1 MLSRVRIALCG
12 MPVVAFGL
20 CGLATP
26 AAEPTG
32 VQSQAKWLAYD
43 TPTGQGYYAISLR
56 AVAADAALQ
65 MPARDHVVLIDT
77 SASQIGAHRTLA
89 LEVLESCVAS
99 LNAGDRVQVLAI
111 DVKAEDLTGGF
122 VDPNSAELK
131 ASLAKLRKRVP
142 LGSTDLLAGLK
153 LAAKTL
159 EGSKS
164 GSLIYIGDG
173 MSVGQLI
180 EPAAMRSLVAD
191 FRKREIPVHS
201 FAVGPRTDLQLLGI
215 LGQHTG
221 GVVLVDD
228 LIAEQQPAKEIGA
241 RLAAAAAAPVY
252 YPTELKSEPRLEHV
266 LPALPPV
273 RLDRDTVLVGE
284 GVVKGD
290 VHLTMQATLNGKPEK
305 LEWTVSSKPG
315 QVSNTFLATA
325 WNAAAVDSGLSQ
337 PLVGEELLNHA
348 RRVHEEQI
356 LQMAAQGQHA
366 LAARDLQRARQI
378 AWAMKQLDPT
388 NVQSQTILNASARLT
403 KIQQVALVQEDAPAT
418 GEQPAAETPATEA
431 PAAEAP
437 ATEAPAEEK
446 PAAPEAPAPEAPAAE
461 APSTEAPAG
470 EAMPTEGAVDNSDD
484 AIPGTIAPGDLL
496 KKNEELIKVRVQ
508 ILKRLVENVIDASQR
523 AATNDPDAALAE
535 LKRAQSTVEASG
547 DVDPTTREELVRR
560 LINVQQQVGARKLKL
575 EQTKLAV
582 ARQQALTQANKRV
595 ISEIDAR
602 DEKLERLIDQ
612 VRNLINQGYLGR
624 EDAFEQAEAVA
635 RVAWELNP
643 YSGTTAAAIFDA
655 EAAGQLDKA
664 ARLRSDSADAYLATL
679 YQSELA
685 HIPFPDEPP
694 VVYPPA
700 EVWQALTERRKKW
713 KSVDLVR
720 DNKIEEEIRQRL
732 DDPSTVKFID
742 TPFIDC
748 LKFLADEHKIN
759 IVPQKKVLED
769 DGIDTSTPINLEL
782 TGVSLRSVLKLLLQ
796 ELQCTYVIEDEV
808 MKITTALKAGEQL
821 TTRVYYVGEL
831 VIPII
836 TPQQGGIGGGGFGG
850 GGGQGQFGGGG
861 GGFGNQGGGGGFGGG
876 GFGGGGQFAV
886 GAEEP
891 VPAFNNDTVNQR
903 KKKLPLQK

>member
-1 MLSRVRIALCG
+1 MLRPFTAPLGVTVFVCALAG
-12 MPVVAFGL
+12 P
-20 CGLATP
+20 ATLP
-26 AAEPTG
+26 AADTAPPRDVAAAVNVATK
-32 VQSQAKWLAYD
+32 SASWLAYD
-43 TPTGQGYYAISLR
+43 APNGTSYHALSLR
-56 AVAADAALQ
+56 GYGDAESAQ
-65 MPARDHVVLIDT
+65 PRDHVLLVDT
-77 SASQIGAHRTLA
+77 SASQTGEHRQQTLKVLDACLAA
-89 LEVLESCVAS
+89 LRPV
-99 LNAGDRVQVLAI
+99 DRVQMIAI
-111 DVKAEDLTGGF
+111 DVKGQKLTTAF
-122 VDPNSAELK
+122 VAPQSAEAK
-131 ASLAKLRKRVP
+131 AAIAKLRKRVP
-142 LGSTDLLAGLK
+142 LGSTDLLAGLQ

-159 EGSKS
+159 EASKS
-164 GSLIYIGDG
+164 GSVIYLGDG

-180 EPAAMRSLVAD
+180 ETAAMKTLVAN
-191 FRKREIPVHS
+191 FRQCQIPVHS
-201 FAVGPRTDLQLLGI
+201 YAVGPRTDLQLLGV
-215 LGQHTG
+215 LGLHTG
-221 GVVLVDD
+221 GMLLVDE
-228 LIAEQQPAKEIGA
+228 LIDEKEQSAKQTGEK
-241 RLAAAAAAPVY
+241 LAVAAAAPVF
-252 YPTELKSEPRLEHV
+252 YPQTLTTEPRLEAL
-266 LPALPPV
+266 LPALPPI
-273 RLDRDTVLVGE
+273 RMDRETVLLGQ
-284 GVVKGD
+284 GTVKGD
-290 VHLTMQATLNGKPEK
+290 VRVTLAGTVNGVARQMQ
-305 LEWTVSSKPG
+305 WTVAAKSG
-315 QVSNTFLATA
+315 QTSNTFLASA
-325 WNAAAVDSGLSQ
+325 WNIAKQDDGLSQ
-337 PLVGEELLNHA
+337 PLAGTELLNYA
-348 RRVHEEQI
+348 RKSHEDRI
-356 LQMAAQGQHA
+356 MAMAARGQQA
-366 LAARDLQRARQI
+366 LAARDLVQARQM
-378 AWAMKQLDPT
+378 AWAIRQVDPT
-388 NVQSQTILNASARLT
+388 NVQSQTILNASHKLNEMHF
-403 KIQQVALVQEDAPAT
+403 ALVQDA
-418 GEQPAAETPATEA
+418 QPAAEAPAAEAPPEAPAAEAPPEA

-437 ATEAPAEEK
+437 AAEATPAE
-446 PAAPEAPAPEAPAAE
+446 PAPEAPASE
-461 APSTEAPAG
+461 AGAAPVDPS
-470 EAMPTEGAVDNSDD
+470 VDNSDD
-484 AIPGTIAPGDLL
+484 APGGTIAPGDLL
-496 KKNEELIKVRVQ
+496 KKNEELIKVKVQ

-523 AATNDPDAALAE
+523 AAASDPDAALAE

-547 DVDPTTREELVRR
+547 DVDPTTRQELVRR
-560 LINVQQQVGARKLKL
+560 LINVQQQVGAQKAKL
-575 EQTKLAV
+575 EQVKLLA
-582 ARQQALTQANKRV
+582 ARQQALTQANRRV
-595 ISEIDAR
+595 ISEIEVR

-624 EDAFEQAEAVA
+624 EDAFEQAESVA

-664 ARLRSDSADAYLATL
+664 ARIHALTADAFLAAL

-861 GGFGNQGGGGGFGGG
+861 GGFGGGGQQGGGGGGFGGG
-876 GFGGGGQFAV
+876 GGQF
-886 GAEEP
+886 
-891 VPAFNNDTVNQR
+891 
-903 KKKLPLQK
+903 